1 MEVPLLHLLYC
12 LSSCQCPYLSVC
24 VPVIV
29 DVCMSMCLCTQLTV
43 IRLVMKDT
51 IEETLYKR
59 NNERDVAEVSL
70 SITSSSSQHG
80 VEVRRPYHHR
90 HHQCRHAWH
99 LTDADIFYC
108 TLLFSWRHTSSLW
121 CSVGDRNRGC
131 ITVVKLLPTWTFTTA
146 TIAPYKNFVPVWG
159 QFLGH
164 TQIFVI
170 VPWRLSV
177 SSKAQ
182 GENQILIFFY
192 KNARNKFL
200 TC

>member
-43 IRLVMKDT
+43 IRLVMRDT
-51 IEETLYKR
+51 TEETLYKR

-70 SITSSSSQHG
+70 SITSSSSSQHG

-108 TLLFSWRHTSSLW
+108 TLLFHDATQVACDAQSVTETGDASPWSS
-121 CSVGDRNRGC
+121 CCPHGHSR
-131 ITVVKLLPTWTFTTA
+131 LL
-146 TIAPYKNFVPVWG
+146 
-159 QFLGH
+159 L
-164 TQIFVI
+164 
-170 VPWRLSV
+170 
-177 SSKAQ
+177 
-182 GENQILIFFY
+182 
-192 KNARNKFL
+192 
-200 TC
+200 